1 MKILEFTAERKLSG
15 GEKRSKEAHYKK
27 LKKHKK
33 DFVDRYGKDDG
44 EAVMHAIATNRAKGE
59 SIEEMTE
66 WLKVNEGY
74 YSLPPID
81 RKRYD
86 DMPGMEG
93 PMMTVSGKVIYYDP
107 KMGKYYDRDSDMY
120 LSYDEFTALD
130 KPRKGVEEALKYNF
144 MVLDQDG
151 RVMGMTTGERD
162 AMRQAQGD
170 NILGQ
175 TGTYVKLRRP
185 MSQTRGDRLM
195 GQLPAHNLG
204 ESKTYMTEAEF
215 DEAAGEKDA
224 CYHKVKARYKVWP
237 SAYASGALVQC
248 RKKGAKNWGNSKK
261 K

>member
-1 MKILEFTAERKLSG
+1 MIQIQTDVVKLKTLAIQKENKMKIQ
-15 GEKRSKEAHYKK
+15 
-27 LKKHKK
+27 
-33 DFVDRYGKDDG
+33 D
-44 EAVMHAIATNRAKGE
+44 
-59 SIEEMTE
+59 IEEAAY
-66 WLKVNEGY
+66 V
-74 YSLPPID
+74 LPSID
-81 RKRYD
+81 RERYD

-93 PMMTVSGKVIYYDP
+93 PMMTKSGKVIYYDP
-107 KMGKYYDRDSDMY
+107 KLGAYYDRDSDMY
-120 LSYDEFTALD
+120 LSYDEFQALD
-130 KPRKGVEEALKYNF
+130 KPTMRKVDEALKYNF
-144 MVLDQDG
+144 MVLDRDG

-162 AMRQAQGD
+162 AMQMARGD
-170 NILGQ
+170 NIRGE

-185 MSQTRGDRLM
+185 MSQTRGDRLI